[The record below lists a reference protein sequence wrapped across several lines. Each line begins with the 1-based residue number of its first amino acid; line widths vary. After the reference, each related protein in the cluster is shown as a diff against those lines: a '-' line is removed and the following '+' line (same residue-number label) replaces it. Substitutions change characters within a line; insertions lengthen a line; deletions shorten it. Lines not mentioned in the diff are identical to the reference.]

1 MNATIGDRVPL
12 HLYPAATA
20 GPITR
25 RRPRTMI
32 DFRYHVVSLISVFLA
47 LAVGIALGAGP
58 LKETIG
64 DTLTGQ
70 VQQLRD
76 EKDALRTELDDTTG
90 ALKDSE
96 TYIDAAGP
104 QLLDGALT
112 GRRVAVIA
120 LGDVPETTQTA
131 LDQRLDQSGATVTAH
146 VTLTDMWTNPDVR
159 TFRQALVGHLN
170 PYLDPAPPAD
180 AGVEAEL
187 ASALVQAL
195 VTADPANPDALSNDA
210 STLLD
215 ALSSSENKDN
225 PLVTVTGDVTM
236 PADAIVVVAVAGR
249 AGRGRRDAVAPAVG
263 GRCSPPSS
271 PCSAP
276 RRSSPTGAVLADGPR
291 GKGSLTDAV
300 LADGDLAA
308 ALTTVSGTDVVTGQ
322 INVPLALANR
332 IGGRQRPLRVRRRRD
347 AAAAGRPAAAG
358 EPDRRGPGGCRRRI
372 RRRDARAS
380 CDGPPPARWRRRH
393 VGRPGCPRRAGARR
407 PGALDAHE
415 PPR

>member
-1 MNATIGDRVPL
+1 
-12 HLYPAATA
+12 
-20 GPITR
+20 
-25 RRPRTMI
+25 MI

-90 ALKDSE
+90 DLKDSE
-96 TYIDAAGP
+96 AYIDAAGP
-104 QLLDGALT
+104 QLLHGALT

-120 LGDVPETTQTA
+120 LGEVPEGTSKA
-131 LDQRLDQSGATVTAH
+131 LDQRLDQSGAAVTAH

-159 TFRQALVGHLN
+159 TFRQALVGYLN

-210 STLLD
+210 GTLLD
-215 ALSSSENKDN
+215 ALSSSDNKDK
-225 PLVTVTGDVTM
+225 PLVTVTGDVTT
-236 PADAIVVVAVAGR
+236 PADAIVVVAVPVEPVADG
-249 AGRGRRDAVAPAVG
+249 ATPSPEPAASVLAAQVAVV
-263 GRCSPPSS
+263 
-271 PCSAP
+271 SAAQEL
-276 RRSSPTGAVLADGPR
+276 STGAVLADGPR
-291 GKGSLTDAV
+291 GKGALTDAI
-300 LADGDLAA
+300 LSDGDLAA
-308 ALTTVSGTDVVTGQ
+308 ALTTVSGTDEVTGQ

-332 IGGRQRPLRVRRRRD
+332 IGGVNGHYGFGDGETPL
-347 AAAAGRPAAAG
+347 
-358 EPDRRGPGGCRRRI
+358 
-372 RRRDARAS
+372 
-380 CDGPPPARWRRRH
+380 PPAIQ
-393 VGRPGCPRRAGARR
+393 
-407 PGALDAHE
+407 L
-415 PPR
+415 PPVSRTAAVPENADGGTSP

>member
-1 MNATIGDRVPL
+1 
-12 HLYPAATA
+12 
-20 GPITR
+20 
-25 RRPRTMI
+25 MI

-76 EKDALRTELDDTTG
+76 EKDALRAELDDTAG

-96 TYIDAAGP
+96 SYIDAAGP
-104 QLLDGALT
+104 QLLDGTLT
-112 GRRVAVIA
+112 DRRVAVIA
-120 LGDVPETTQTA
+120 LGEVPEGTRTA
-131 LDQRLDQSGATVTAH
+131 IDQRLGESGATVTAH
-146 VTLTDMWTNPDVR
+146 VTLTDMWTDPDVR
-159 TFRQALVGHLN
+159 TFRQALVGFLA

-210 STLLD
+210 VTLLD

-225 PLVTVTGDVTM
+225 PLVSVSDEVTT
-236 PADAIVVVAVAGR
+236 PADAIVVIAVPVEAAAEGSTPSPEPEASAVA
-249 AGRGRRDAVAPAVG
+249 AQLAVLTAAQEL
-263 GRCSPPSS
+263 S
-271 PCSAP
+271 
-276 RRSSPTGAVLADGPR
+276 TGAVLADGPR
-291 GKGSLTDAV
+291 GKDTLTDAI

-308 ALTTVSGTDVVTGQ
+308 SLTTVSGTEVLTGQ

-332 IGGRQRPLRVRRRRD
+332 IAGTNGHYGFGENETPL
-347 AAAAGRPAAAG
+347 
-358 EPDRRGPGGCRRRI
+358 
-372 RRRDARAS
+372 
-380 CDGPPPARWRRRH
+380 PPAVTLPTVDRTASVSEGTPQDTA
-393 VGRPGCPRRAGARR
+393 VGSAP
-407 PGALDAHE
+407 
-415 PPR
+415 

>member
-1 MNATIGDRVPL
+1 
-12 HLYPAATA
+12 
-20 GPITR
+20 
-25 RRPRTMI
+25 MI

-70 VQQLRD
+70 VEQLRQ
-76 EKDALRTELDDTTG
+76 EKDALRTELDGTAGD
-90 ALKDSE
+90 LKDSE

-120 LGDVPETTQTA
+120 LGKVPDKTQTA

-146 VTLTDMWTNPDVR
+146 VTLTDMWTDPDVR
-159 TFRQALVGHLN
+159 TFRQALVGQLT

-180 AGVEAEL
+180 AAVEADL

-215 ALSSSENKDN
+215 ALSSSDNKDN
-225 PLVTVTGDVTM
+225 PLVTVSDPVTM
-236 PADAIVVVAVAGR
+236 PADAVVVVAVPVEPVASG
-249 AGRGRRDAVAPAVG
+249 ATPPPAPSADVVAAQVAVV
-263 GRCSPPSS
+263 
-271 PCSAP
+271 SAAQKL
-276 RRSSPTGAVLADGPR
+276 STGAVLADGQR
-291 GKGSLTDAV
+291 GKGTLTDAI

-308 ALTTVSGTDVVTGQ
+308 ALTTVSGTDLVTGQ

-332 IGGRQRPLRVRRRRD
+332 IGGVNGHYGFGDGETPL
-347 AAAAGRPAAAG
+347 
-358 EPDRRGPGGCRRRI
+358 
-372 RRRDARAS
+372 
-380 CDGPPPARWRRRH
+380 PPAVQLPAVSRTAAVPQDAG
-393 VGRPGCPRRAGARR
+393 VGAAP
-407 PGALDAHE
+407 
-415 PPR
+415 

>member
-1 MNATIGDRVPL
+1 
-12 HLYPAATA
+12 
-20 GPITR
+20 
-25 RRPRTMI
+25 MI

-70 VQQLRD
+70 VESLRQ
-76 EKDALRTELDDTTG
+76 EKDALRSELDDTTG

-96 TYIDAAGP
+96 SYIDAAGP

-120 LGDVPETTQTA
+120 LGKVPEKTQTA

-159 TFRQALVGHLN
+159 TFRQALVGQLT

-180 AGVEAEL
+180 AVADADL

-195 VTADPANPDALSNDA
+195 VTADPANPDVLSNDA

-215 ALSSSENKDN
+215 ALSSSDNKDN

-236 PADAIVVVAVAGR
+236 PADAIVVVAVPLE
-249 AGRGRRDAVAPAVG
+249 VAANGATPTP
-263 GRCSPPSS
+263 PPSAEVL
-271 PCSAP
+271 SAQLAVL
-276 RRSSPTGAVLADGPR
+276 SAAQKLSTGAVLADGPR

-332 IGGRQRPLRVRRRRD
+332 IGGVNGHYGFGDGETPLPPAVHLPPVSRTAAVPEG
-347 AAAAGRPAAAG
+347 AAAGSAP
-358 EPDRRGPGGCRRRI
+358 
-372 RRRDARAS
+372 
-380 CDGPPPARWRRRH
+380 
-393 VGRPGCPRRAGARR
+393 
-407 PGALDAHE
+407 
-415 PPR
+415 